1 MGDVRKNLLRL
12 NTASATSATTINAAP
27 GAGKQIVIVDILTS
41 AATNLSD
48 GSSVI
53 VYAPAGSTHL
63 RSGIGFGANKAVVGS
78 ATANVTITYFI
89 EDIQGI
95 STH

>member
-1 MGDVRKNLLRL
+1 MKNLLRL
-12 NTASATSATTINAAP
+12 STASATSATTIIAAP
-27 GAGKQIVIVDILTS
+27 GSGKQVVIVDILAS

-63 RSGIGFGANKAVVGS
+63 RSGIGFGDNKAVVGS
-78 ATANVTITYFI
+78 ATSNVTITYFI
-89 EDIQGI
+89 ESI
-95 STH
+95 TP

>member
-1 MGDVRKNLLRL
+1 MKNLLRL
-12 NTASATSATTINAAP
+12 STASATSATTIIAAP
-27 GAGKQIVIVDILTS
+27 GSGKQVVIVDILAS

-63 RSGIGFGANKAVVGS
+63 RSGIGFGDNKAVVCS
-78 ATANVTITYFI
+78 ATSNVTITYFI
-89 EDIQGI
+89 ESI
-95 STH
+95 TP

>member
-1 MGDVRKNLLRL
+1 MKNLLRL
-12 NTASATSATTINAAP
+12 NAASATAATTIIAAP
-27 GAGKQIVIVDILTS
+27 GTGKQIVVVDILTS

-48 GSSVI
+48 GSTVM

-63 RSGIGFGANKAVVGS
+63 RSGIGFGDNKAVVGS

-89 EDIQGI
+89 EDLTAI
-95 STH
+95 